1 MLFNSVPSS
10 TLYVKVNFKRT
21 PYSNTVTA
29 LRVVAHTFAE
39 FTANKALFLV
49 DLVPEDATLAE
60 VNSVVESL
68 RIRANALNVKVSMP
82 NAVYN
87 KLAERE

>member
-1 MLFNSVPSS
+1 MLFNAVPSS
-10 TLYVKVNFKRT
+10 TLYLKVNFKRT

-29 LRVVAHTFAE
+29 LRVVAHTFVE

-49 DLVPEDATLAE
+49 DLNPDNATLAQ
-60 VNSVVESL
+60 VDAVVETL
-68 RIRANALNVKVSMP
+68 RVRANSLNVKVQMP

-87 KLAERE
+87 KLALRE

>member
-1 MLFNSVPSS
+1 MLFNSAPSS
-10 TLYVKVNFKRT
+10 TLYLKVNFKRT

-29 LRVVAHTFAE
+29 LRIVAHTFAE

-49 DLVPEDATLAE
+49 DLVPETATLAQ
-60 VNSVVESL
+60 VNAVVESL
-68 RIRANALNVKVSMP
+68 RIKANALNVKVQMP
-82 NAVYN
+82 NPVYN

>member
-1 MLFNSVPSS
+1 MLFNAVPSS
-10 TLYVKVNFKRT
+10 TLYLKVNFKRK

-29 LRVVAHTFAE
+29 LRIVAHTFAE

-49 DLVPEDATLAE
+49 DLVPEDATLAQ

>member
-1 MLFNSVPSS
+1 MLFSSAPSS
-10 TLYVKVNFKRT
+10 TLYLKVNFKRT

-29 LRVVAHTFAE
+29 LRIVAHTFAE

-49 DLVPEDATLAE
+49 DLTPDEATLAQ
-60 VNSVVESL
+60 VNAVVEIL
-68 RIRANALNVKVSMP
+68 RVRANALNTKVLMP

-87 KLAERE
+87 KLALRE

>member
-1 MLFNSVPSS
+1 MLFNAVPSS
-10 TLYVKVNFKRT
+10 TLYLKVNFKRT

-29 LRVVAHTFAE
+29 LRIVAHTFAE

-49 DLVPEDATLAE
+49 DLNPEEATLAQ

-68 RIRANALNVKVSMP
+68 RIKANALNVKVSMP
-82 NAVYN
+82 NPVYR
-87 KLAERE
+87 KLALRE

>member
-1 MLFNSVPSS
+1 MLFSSAPSS
-10 TLYVKVNFKRT
+10 TLYLKVNFKRT

-29 LRVVAHTFAE
+29 LRIVAHTFAE

-49 DLVPEDATLAE
+49 DLNPEDATLAQ

-68 RIRANALNVKVSMP
+68 RIKANALNVKVSMP
-82 NAVYN
+82 RPVYN
-87 KLAERE
+87 KLALRE

>member
-1 MLFNSVPSS
+1 MLFNSTPSS
-10 TLYVKVNFKRT
+10 TLFVKVNFKRT

-49 DLVPEDATLAE
+49 DLVPENATLTQ
-60 VNSVVESL
+60 VNAVVESL
-68 RIRANALNVKVSMP
+68 RIKANALNTKVLMP
-82 NAVYN
+82 NPVYK

>member
-10 TLYVKVNFKRT
+10 TLYLKINFKRT

-29 LRVVAHTFAE
+29 LRIVAHTFAE

-49 DLVPEDATLAE
+49 DLVPEDATLAQ

-68 RIRANALNVKVSMP
+68 RIKANALNVKVSMP
-82 NAVYN
+82 RPVYN
-87 KLAERE
+87 KLALRE

>member
-10 TLYVKVNFKRT
+10 TLYLKVNFKHT

-29 LRVVAHTFAE
+29 LRIVAHTFAE

-49 DLVPEDATLAE
+49 DLVPEDATLAQ

-68 RIRANALNVKVSMP
+68 RIKANALNVKVSMP
-82 NAVYN
+82 RPVYN
-87 KLAERE
+87 KLALRE

>member
-1 MLFNSVPSS
+1 MLFSSAQSS
-10 TLYVKVNFKRT
+10 TLYLKVNFKRT

-29 LRVVAHTFAE
+29 LRIVAHTFAE

-49 DLVPEDATLAE
+49 DLNPEDATLAQ

-68 RIRANALNVKVSMP
+68 RIKANALNVKVQIP
-82 NAVYN
+82 GPVYN
-87 KLAERE
+87 KLALRE

>member
-1 MLFNSVPSS
+1 MLFSSAPSS
-10 TLYVKVNFKRT
+10 TLYLKVNFKRT

-29 LRVVAHTFAE
+29 LRIVAHTFAE

-49 DLVPEDATLAE
+49 DLVPEDATLAQ

-68 RIRANALNVKVSMP
+68 RIKANALNVKVSMP
-82 NAVYN
+82 RPVYN
-87 KLAERE
+87 KLALRE

>member
-1 MLFNSVPSS
+1 MLFNSAPSS

-29 LRVVAHTFAE
+29 LRVVAHTFSE

-49 DLVPEDATLAE
+49 DLNPDNATLAQ
-60 VNSVVESL
+60 VDAVVESL
-68 RIRANALNVKVSMP
+68 RIKANALNTKVLMP
-82 NAVYN
+82 APVLN
-87 KLAERE
+87 KLSERE

>member
-1 MLFNSVPSS
+1 MLFNSTPSS
-10 TLYVKVNFKRT
+10 TLFVKVNFKRT

-49 DLVPEDATLAE
+49 DLVPENATLTQ
-60 VNSVVESL
+60 VNAVVESL
-68 RIRANALNVKVSMP
+68 RIKANALNTKVLMP
-82 NAVYN
+82 NPVYN

>member
-10 TLYVKVNFKRT
+10 TLYLKVNFKRT

-29 LRVVAHTFAE
+29 LRIVAHTFAE

-49 DLVPEDATLAE
+49 DLVPEDATLAQ

-68 RIRANALNVKVSMP
+68 RIKANALNVKVSMP
-82 NAVYN
+82 RPVYN
-87 KLAERE
+87 KLALRE